1 MYVYISKESA
11 CVYNYIIYTYL
22 SQICFVSPQYFA
34 KKQCTTKILKGRNSR
49 TGPNILIIWN
59 FIKHISQIV
68 THLPRQETN
77 DQTPECHKHHTKSS
91 NSFLVYKTKFNLF
104 NIYQAT
110 ILKYLV
116 ATKTVQELETWE
128 AMSKAVHFPSRTLMK
143 RKKK

>member
-1 MYVYISKESA
+1 MLLMYVYLSKEIA
-11 CVYNYIIYTYL
+11 CVYKYVSIT
-22 SQICFVSPQYFA
+22 QMCFVSPQYFA
-34 KKQCTTKILKGRNSR
+34 KTQCTNKILKGRNSR

-77 DQTPECHKHHTKSS
+77 DQIPECHKHHTKSS
-91 NSFLVYKTKFNLF
+91 NSFLVYQTEFNLL

-116 ATKTVQELETWE
+116 ATKTVQELET
-128 AMSKAVHFPSRTLMK
+128 
-143 RKKK
+143 